1 MPSKPAA
8 NKETKTAQKETTR
21 PARKA
26 APRVS
31 TAKHRP
37 AKSPET
43 PISLE
48 MNAENSREIIAA
60 IAYGYWES
68 RGYQGGDP
76 MEDWIRAEAE
86 FNARIADTPKAAAAT
101 A

>member
-8 NKETKTAQKETTR
+8 KKETSATETKR
-21 PARKA
+21 PARNA

-31 TAKHRP
+31 TAKHRTTKTQEMP
-37 AKSPET
+37 SGIET
-43 PISLE
+43 GTESSQE
-48 MNAENSREIIAA
+48 AIAA

-76 MEDWIRAEAE
+76 MADWVRAEAE
-86 FNARIADTPKAAAAT
+86 YYGSKTAAVAA
-101 A
+101 